1 MNPSRSRS
9 SPRPRNLRRALA
21 CAALVAVAACGIN
34 PTDVEDRA
42 KPPTVEVP
50 PPSKTIYLIK
60 GGRLA
65 LEPANVDSD
74 TVDSLLTA
82 LFAAS
87 TLPLDDRQTALG
99 GFSFEGIEDSLN
111 PIQRDE
117 IQLPRTSTLTV
128 FIKGDGTLSKLAKAQ
143 IVCTAQQDA
152 AFEEVKIVRVYGG
165 GRPSRTEGRFICGDL
180 K

>member
-1 MNPSRSRS
+1 MK
-9 SPRPRNLRRALA
+9 ALLTIA
-21 CAALVAVAACGIN
+21 MLLALTACGIS
-34 PTDVEDRA
+34 PTDVQDRGGA
-42 KPPTVEVP
+42 PTIKIP

-60 GGRLA
+60 NGQLT
-65 LEPANVDSD
+65 LEPADVEND
-74 TVDSLLTA
+74 TVASLLGA

-87 TLPLDDRQTALG
+87 SQPLGDRDTALR
-99 GFSFEGIEDSLN
+99 GFTYLRIKNSIN

-128 FIKGDGTLSKLAKAQ
+128 YVGGEGTLTQLGKAQ

-152 AFEEVKIVRVYGG
+152 AFELVRIVRENRN
-165 GRPSRTEGRFICGDL
+165 RPSKSEGRFTCGEL